1 MWCLVAALG
10 EYKMRDAAVAIG
22 LLYNATIM
30 LLCGPLR
37 KLYLLNK
44 YQAHVD
50 EEEKKA
56 VLNGGQETS
65 EYRIGFKFAHRIRGN

>member
-1 MWCLVAALG
+1 
-10 EYKMRDAAVAIG
+10 MRDAAVAIG

-44 YQAHVD
+44 YQARVA
-50 EEEKKA
+50 EEEGKSQL
-56 VLNGGQETS
+56 VMNGQSGGGKNPS
-65 EYRIGFKFAHRIRGN
+65 